1 MDRSRIP
8 VPVLLIS
15 LLPLWAGGPLHSQ
28 SQTDAAYA
36 RARRLMVEE
45 QLAARD
51 ITDRRVLKAMGEVPR
66 HLFVP
71 PAVRSQAY
79 ADYPLP
85 IGEGQT
91 ISQPYIVAL
100 MTQCLGL
107 KGGEKVLEVGTGSGY
122 QAAVLAEIGAR
133 VYSIEINPILAARA
147 RRTLEE
153 QGYTNVSV
161 KASDGFFGWPGEAPF
176 DAIMVTAAP
185 EKVPPALFDQLK
197 EGGRLIVPLGRANF
211 LQVLTLYTKKNGQ
224 PVSREILDVRF
235 VPMTGEIKKD

>member
-1 MDRSRIP
+1 MIRSCVRGLFSAAALALTC
-8 VPVLLIS
+8 VPA
-15 LLPLWAGGPLHSQ
+15 LPSRPQ
-28 SQTDAAYA
+28 DEAAYSL
-36 RARRLMVEE
+36 ARREMVEQ

-100 MTQCLGL
+100 MTQCLAL

-122 QAAVLAEIGAR
+122 QAAVLAALGAR
-133 VYSIEINPILAARA
+133 VFSIEINSVLAARA
-147 RRTLEE
+147 ARTLEDLGR
-153 QGYTNVSV
+153 QNVTV
-161 KASDGFFGWPGEAPF
+161 KAGDGFYGWPEEAPF
-176 DAIMVTAAP
+176 DAIIVTAAP
-185 EKVPPALFDQLK
+185 EEVPPALLDQLK
-197 EGGRLIVPLGRANF
+197 DGGRLIIPLGRANY
-211 LQVLTLYTKKNGQ
+211 LQVLTLFTKKGGKI
-224 PVSREILDVRF
+224 VRREITDVRF
-235 VPMTGEIKKD
+235 VPMTGKIQKD